1 MYHGLE
7 WDYGLEGR
15 AISTN
20 QVTGTIENPQII
32 EIPIEVGPDTP
43 REFAVQ
49 EKQPNNGKMK
59 ALWKTYNAAK
69 KENGFG
75 MPPAIWVDWVELEG
89 PHNPNRPKTWKQR
102 REVEAGLASILDGNL
117 NGTEETQEERAGD
130 LFHTFCVEAF
140 RQVEPDPKFID
151 QLIGLF
157 KTRKATGEPF
167 DVAIRTP
174 MSVILASPGFIYLD
188 EPKKNES
195 KRTLTDRE
203 LAVRL
208 SYFLWSRPPDTE
220 LISLA
225 KNNELSKPA
234 VLRQQVNRM
243 IADPRADEFVA
254 GFVHQWLNM
263 ERLDFFQFD
272 TKLHREFDESVR
284 SSARQEVYESFALL
298 MRDEEEGR
306 LGKLLKSDYVM
317 INGLLGTYYGI
328 DGVTG
333 DHFRKVSLPS
343 DIPRGGLLGT
353 AAVLAMGSD
362 GIESSPVERGAWV
375 LRYLL
380 NDPPPPAPANVPQL
394 SRLDDKSLT
403 TRERLRAHQEEA
415 QCASCHRKIDPIG
428 FGLEN
433 FTAAGKWRTQDG
445 HGRRA
450 YDIDPSGKFHNG
462 PEFANY
468 FELRDR
474 IAEKENDFARGFT
487 EALIGYGLGRP
498 FGFTDEDL
506 AIEMMTS
513 AKNKKNSVSEFIHAL
528 VQSKAFATK

>member
-1 MYHGLE
+1 
-7 WDYGLEGR
+7 
-15 AISTN
+15 
-20 QVTGTIENPQII
+20 
-32 EIPIEVGPDTP
+32 
-43 REFAVQ
+43 
-49 EKQPNNGKMK
+49 
-59 ALWKTYNAAK
+59 
-69 KENGFG
+69 
-75 MPPAIWVDWVELEG
+75 
-89 PHNPNRPKTWKQR
+89 
-102 REVEAGLASILDGNL
+102 
-117 NGTEETQEERAGD
+117 
-130 LFHTFCVEAF
+130 
-140 RQVEPDPKFID
+140 
-151 QLIGLF
+151 
-157 KTRKATGEPF
+157 
-167 DVAIRTP
+167 
-174 MSVILASPGFIYLD
+174 
-188 EPKKNES
+188 
-195 KRTLTDRE
+195 
-203 LAVRL
+203 
-208 SYFLWSRPPDTE
+208 
-220 LISLA
+220 
-225 KNNELSKPA
+225 
-234 VLRQQVNRM
+234 M
-243 IADPRADEFVA
+243 IADPRADEFVS

-306 LGKLLKSDYVM
+306 LGQLLKSDYVM

-328 DGVTG
+328 EGVTG
-333 DHFRKVSLPS
+333 DEFRKVSLPS
-343 DIPRGGLLGT
+343 DFPRGGLLGT

-445 HGRRA
+445 HGKRA

-462 PEFANY
+462 PQFANY

-474 IAEKENDFARGFT
+474 IAERENDFARGFT

-528 VQSKAFATK
+528 VQSKAFASK